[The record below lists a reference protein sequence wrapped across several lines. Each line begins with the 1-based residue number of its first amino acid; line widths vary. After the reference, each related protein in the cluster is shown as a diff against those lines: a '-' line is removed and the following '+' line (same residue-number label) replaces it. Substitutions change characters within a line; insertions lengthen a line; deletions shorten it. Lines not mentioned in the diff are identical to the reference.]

1 VDEARP
7 SESGFTLLEVIVA
20 ITIISCLAAAFTPL
34 ITSSVRRI
42 KWEGERIK
50 TLHEMRSLM
59 ERAVASRDST
69 LKKTVTV
76 SWGDASRDIEGL
88 VIKRGNLITFVVPR
102 N

>member
-1 VDEARP
+1 MDEARP
-7 SESGFTLLEVIVA
+7 SESGFTLLEVIAA

-88 VIKRGNLITFVVPR
+88 VITRGNLITFVVPR

>member
-1 VDEARP
+1 MDEARP

-50 TLHEMRSLM
+50 TLYEMHSLM

-88 VIKRGNLITFVVPR
+88 VITRGNLITFVVPR